1 MIDIEIIDAWCK
13 SQENEKIIEVP
24 AEYFKE
30 FNEMQAKYVADYFN
44 NSAFIRLPKYE
55 IEFFEWL
62 KKEELSVWNDLWES
76 EMNEPYV
83 VSISFL
89 PILIHE
95 VKRGFPICDLLNC
108 TNYYFT
114 MDHMSDEESK
124 VYIETSRARYLDG
137 KSLTLPQLLA
147 LQISAEPIDIWHFAY
162 KNRVSI
168 EEAKNAADA
177 LVEDNALVHFKDAEY
192 LAQFVDF

>member
-1 MIDIEIIDAWCK
+1 MIDIEIIDEWCK
-13 SQENEKIIEVP
+13 SQENNKIINIPE
-24 AEYFKE
+24 EYYKNINSE
-30 FNEMQAKYVADYFN
+30 QAKYIAEYFN
-44 NSAFIRLPKYE
+44 NSAFIKLPEYE
-55 IEFFEWL
+55 IKFFEWM
-62 KKEELSVWNDLWES
+62 KIEDPKVWNDLWQS
-76 EMNEPYV
+76 EMNEPYI
-83 VSISFL
+83 VSVSFL

-95 VKRGFPICDLLNC
+95 VKRGFPICDLLEN

-124 VYIETSRARYLDG
+124 VYIETSTVRFMDG

-162 KNRVSI
+162 KNKVSI
-168 EEAKNAADA
+168 EEAKQAAHS
-177 LVEDNALVHFKDAEY
+177 LVEDDALVHFKEAEY